1 MRFRILR
8 YPAAVIALA
17 ILAIILALALLGPF
31 LAPYDPL
38 AQNHEA
44 ILQGPSSQYWL
55 GTDELGRDVLSRLLA
70 GSPVSVLASL
80 MSVAIGLALGV
91 VPGMLSVFLSRNVE
105 WLSLRVID
113 ALMIL
118 PFLVSAIAMTALLG
132 NGLIQ
137 AMFAV
142 GILITPVFYRISRAA
157 ALSVAN
163 ADYIEAAR
171 LFGASTTSI
180 IRRHVVSKCLPA
192 VAVITASVTGVCLS
206 IVAALTFLGI
216 GVVPPEPTWGGQ
228 LSNDLAT
235 LYERPFGPFAPGL
248 LIVAAVWALNT
259 LADTLRDLNSHP
271 EESLA

>member
-1 MRFRILR
+1 MRLTLRR
-8 YPAAVIALA
+8 YPAAIVSLTILGIIAG
-17 ILAIILALALLGPF
+17 LALFGPF
-31 LAPYDPL
+31 MAPYDPL
-38 AQNHEA
+38 AQHHEA
-44 ILQGPSSQYWL
+44 VLQGPSLRYWL

-70 GSPVSVLASL
+70 GAPVSVLASV
-80 MSVAIGLALGV
+80 MSVAIGFAFGV
-91 VPGMLSVFLSRNVE
+91 LPGMLSVFLARNVE
-105 WLSLRVID
+105 WLSLRLID

-142 GILITPVFYRISRAA
+142 GILITPVFYRVSRAA

-171 LFGASTTSI
+171 LFGASTASI

-235 LYERPFGPFAPGL
+235 LYERPFGPLAPGL

-259 LADTLRDLNSHP
+259 LADALRDMNSHP
-271 EESLA
+271 EEAQA